1 MNEEIRQVTEAAKD
15 PTSYSLLT
23 YAWVFAL
30 SAWGGT
36 VRFIRKVKAGDMTL
50 KQALKSWIGE
60 LITSA
65 FAGVLTFY
73 LAEAAGI
80 SQLWTAVLVGVAG
93 HMGARSLEPL
103 EALYK
108 RWTNSKGAGL

>member
-1 MNEEIRQVTEAAKD
+1 MNDEIRQVTEVAKD
-15 PTSYSLLT
+15 PTSYSLIT
-23 YAWVFAL
+23 YAWVLAL

-50 KQALKSWIGE
+50 RNALKHWVGE
-60 LITSA
+60 LITSS
-65 FAGVLTFY
+65 FAGVITFY

-108 RWTNSKGAGL
+108 RWTDKGGVQ